1 MRDYSRNMESM
12 EPVTQSGHVHVKLA
26 GDSRSDANRTLLR
39 VHAEGV
45 LKQGV
50 NSRVAELEKKIDALT
65 ASLHATKAQAASES
79 DDESPE
85 EQDSA
90 YNFARRRP
98 SSSNYK
104 YPENRHDLETPR
116 ITQQHLSDLYR
127 ENGDSLAFSGPM
139 NNDRKRRLSE
149 YHDDEGTL
157 KSPEA
162 RSSPTTTDHR
172 TKLAGTGI
180 STDRADMSLLR
191 NETTRPIP
199 PVKSKSVP
207 SPSHEY
213 ADVVDRKILD
223 STTASEIFYHY
234 TTEMACHMPIV
245 VFPPDT
251 VAGTVRKTRP
261 ILFLAILS
269 VASGQNYPDLQ
280 RTLTKEVMHAFA
292 DRIIYRG
299 EKSLELIQAL
309 QVSTIWYWP
318 EDNRDAQ
325 FYQMIHIAAFMAI
338 DLGLGRRAKGSRESY
353 NALWKDYPRMKSVSQ
368 MSDTVNGRRA
378 WLGCYLLCAN
388 AAMGLRR
395 SNHIR
400 WSPYMDECLELL
412 ETSPDALKSDGMLC
426 QWIRLQ
432 RLADDVGIQTSVED
446 SSSAGISDPKI
457 QYALK
462 GFERQM
468 KDWEKQK
475 PKRLSSLSLSVSF
488 HAVNLYM
495 HEFAMHLD
503 QGLEGKPDR
512 TGENDQNQ
520 NVPQAEVLTSAHIGA
535 LTTCLT
541 SIHGLF
547 DTFLE
552 LTVAEI
558 RTMPVFYFPRIT
570 HAAVLLIKMYF
581 AATSPGSE
589 LGKVVPSGDMR
600 VDYYLSQI
608 RSLLQAGATES
619 KCRPARSFQM
629 VLIMLQTWFERQK
642 EGKDGFTDEVAQR
655 RRIEAHPVDI
665 SQHTS
670 KQQYKKMQLKGETAA
685 PRRPSASQT
694 APLVPPEAPAT
705 HQTGLH
711 LLGDVALNDSG
722 TNGHHLHTGSESWN
736 GFHTDH
742 MGTMAYGG
750 NYYQAPMSTV
760 DTSGYDVGMNGG
772 FGVAMDMTFSE
783 GNLNLMDDY
792 GFYNLIQT
800 PNLFGNMT

>member
-1 MRDYSRNMESM
+1 M
-12 EPVTQSGHVHVKLA
+12 Q
-26 GDSRSDANRTLLR
+26 
-39 VHAEGV
+39 AEGDIDPRLREPPSQQPSQPYPV
-45 LKQGV
+45 LGHSNYALNPNPIRLPPPQQHHTPIPPWPQDGSQSFYTHRIEQPAAHHLPPPDIVPHHEGLQPQHGEHGTSDSKRPRACEACRGLKVRCEPDPIKGTCRRCAKAGRQCV
-50 NSRVAELEKKIDALT
+50 VTAPSRKRQKKTDSRVAELEKKIDALT

-104 YPENRHDLETPR
+104 SPENRHDLETPR

-378 WLGCYLLCAN
+378 WLGCYLLCAKYVFTFR
-388 AAMGLRR
+388 ALR
-395 SNHIR
+395 
-400 WSPYMDECLELL
+400 
-412 ETSPDALKSDGMLC
+412 
-426 QWIRLQ
+426 
-432 RLADDVGIQTSVED
+432 
-446 SSSAGISDPKI
+446 
-457 QYALK
+457 
-462 GFERQM
+462 
-468 KDWEKQK
+468 
-475 PKRLSSLSLSVSF
+475 
-488 HAVNLYM
+488 
-495 HEFAMHLD
+495 LD
-503 QGLEGKPDR
+503 
-512 TGENDQNQ
+512 
-520 NVPQAEVLTSAHIGA
+520 
-535 LTTCLT
+535 
-541 SIHGLF
+541 F
-547 DTFLE
+547 
-552 LTVAEI
+552 
-558 RTMPVFYFPRIT
+558 
-570 HAAVLLIKMYF
+570 
-581 AATSPGSE
+581 
-589 LGKVVPSGDMR
+589 
-600 VDYYLSQI
+600 
-608 RSLLQAGATES
+608 
-619 KCRPARSFQM
+619 SFQV
-629 VLIMLQTWFERQK
+629 VL
-642 EGKDGFTDEVAQR
+642 
-655 RRIEAHPVDI
+655 
-665 SQHTS
+665 
-670 KQQYKKMQLKGETAA
+670 
-685 PRRPSASQT
+685 
-694 APLVPPEAPAT
+694 
-705 HQTGLH
+705 
-711 LLGDVALNDSG
+711 
-722 TNGHHLHTGSESWN
+722 
-736 GFHTDH
+736 
-742 MGTMAYGG
+742 
-750 NYYQAPMSTV
+750 
-760 DTSGYDVGMNGG
+760 
-772 FGVAMDMTFSE
+772 
-783 GNLNLMDDY
+783 
-792 GFYNLIQT
+792 
-800 PNLFGNMT
+800 